1 MESIHENDQEL
12 PLSEG
17 VQALADM
24 ANQQPAEN
32 ANDSQIAKMC
42 YNEFAND
49 SQIGEK

>member
-1 MESIHENDQEL
+1 MSI
-12 PLSEG
+12 
-17 VQALADM
+17 VY
-24 ANQQPAEN
+24 AEN